1 MNNIFTSFK
10 IWSLGGIIVLI
21 IGFLSVIAIA
31 IIIERYAYYNKLS
44 KRIEDLFIKIKG
56 LLMDKAYEDLI
67 TLLENNITLPISKIL
82 YTGIQQAPYVE
93 EHELRQII
101 EDEGIRQSY
110 YMKKRLFLLS
120 TIATISPLL
129 GLLGTVAGM
138 IQSFYIIGNA
148 GGNPGDLASGIA
160 GALLTTAAGLLVAIP
175 AIIFY
180 NLLINKNK
188 LMVVGLEEKVGQL
201 FKYIKGIP
209 EKGRE

>member
-10 IWSLGGIIVLI
+10 VWSVGGIIVLI
-21 IGFLSVIAIA
+21 IGALSVIAIA
-31 IIIERYAYYNKLS
+31 VIIERYVYYSKIS

-56 LLMDKAYEDLI
+56 LLLDKSYEDLL

-129 GLLGTVAGM
+129 GLLGTVTGM

-148 GGNPGDLASGIA
+148 GANPGNLASGIA

-180 NLLINKNK
+180 NILVNKNK
-188 LMVVGLEEKVGQL
+188 LMVIGLEERVGQL

-209 EKGRE
+209 ETGKE

>member
-10 IWSLGGIIVLI
+10 VWSVGGIIVLI
-21 IGFLSVIAIA
+21 IGALSVIAIA
-31 IIIERYAYYNKLS
+31 VIIERYVYYSKLS

-56 LLMDKAYEDLI
+56 LLLDKSYEDLL

-129 GLLGTVAGM
+129 GLLGTVTGM

-148 GGNPGDLASGIA
+148 GANPGNLASGIA

-180 NLLINKNK
+180 NILVNKNK
-188 LMVVGLEEKVGQL
+188 LMVIGLEERVGQL

-209 EKGRE
+209 ETGKE